1 MSKSKGIKI
10 LAVVVVIIGLAMGS
24 FYVFAAEQSKGSKA
38 VGKELEKNI
47 GLPVLTGE
55 LWQKMTED
63 SKIAFIWGMWH
74 TISIEH
80 YLMTKYPDL
89 KKDNFSA
96 KVIEATNKK
105 PLTINQTVAMIDT
118 YYKDNPDHLDKPVV
132 GVIWAMEVKPNLT
145 VGIDGRPLNPK
156 N

>member
-1 MSKSKGIKI
+1 MNKSKGIKI
-10 LAVVVVIIGLAMGS
+10 LAVAVVAIGLAMGS
-24 FYVFAAEQSKGSKA
+24 FYGFAAEQSRGGKA
-38 VGKELEKNI
+38 VAKELEKNI
-47 GLPVLTGE
+47 GLPILTGD

-63 SKIAFIWGMWH
+63 SKISFIWGLWY

-89 KKDNFSA
+89 KKENFSA
-96 KVIEATNKK
+96 KMVEATDKA

-118 YYKDNPDHLDKPVV
+118 YYKNNPDHLDKPVV
-132 GVIWAMEVKPNLT
+132 GVIWAMAIKPNLT
-145 VGIDGRPLNPK
+145 VGIAGKPLNPK